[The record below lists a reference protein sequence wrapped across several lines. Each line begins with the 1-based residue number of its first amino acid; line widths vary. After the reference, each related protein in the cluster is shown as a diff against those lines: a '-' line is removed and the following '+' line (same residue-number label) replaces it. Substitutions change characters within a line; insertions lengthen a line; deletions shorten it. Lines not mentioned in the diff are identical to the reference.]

1 MKINYLRGS
10 IAIRQC
16 DGYTENLEFNV
27 TETKGLIFRYPYGDA
42 TPEEA
47 EAVSQFVKTVTN
59 AYNKLTTQIDNVNRD
74 LELEQYA
81 PKVSVAETSS
91 ESTTVSA
98 VPQPLHGTCSN
109 NLDCTDLVAHSE
121 AEQERLDMEEELKE
135 ETAAS
140 QTCALGDG
148 EGLTV
153 PEIVQYSLEAT
164 EIHDAPFEEAEPRSD
179 KA

>member
-1 MKINYLRGS
+1 MKINYLYGS

-27 TETKGLIFRYPYGDA
+27 TETKGLSFRYPYGDA

-59 AYNKLTTQIDNVNRD
+59 AYNKLSTQIDGVNRD
-74 LELEQYA
+74 LHLEQYA

-91 ESTTVSA
+91 EISVESA
-98 VPQPLHGTCSN
+98 VPQSSHGTCSN

-121 AEQERLDMEEELKE
+121 AEQERLDMEEELYKE
-135 ETAAS
+135 AE
-140 QTCALGDG
+140 L
-148 EGLTV
+148 
-153 PEIVQYSLEAT
+153 EIK
-164 EIHDAPFEEAEPRSD
+164 DAPFEEVETEVGD
-179 KA
+179 KE

>member
-1 MKINYLRGS
+1 MKINYLYGS

-27 TETKGLIFRYPYGDA
+27 TETKGLTFRYPYGDA

-91 ESTTVSA
+91 DTEPESAS
-98 VPQPLHGTCSN
+98 PQS
-109 NLDCTDLVAHSE
+109 
-121 AEQERLDMEEELKE
+121 
-135 ETAAS
+135 
-140 QTCALGDG
+140 CALGDG
-148 EGLTV
+148 EGMTV
-153 PEIVQYSLEAT
+153 PEIVKYAMET
-164 EIHDAPFEEAEPRSD
+164 EIQDAPFEEAETRSD